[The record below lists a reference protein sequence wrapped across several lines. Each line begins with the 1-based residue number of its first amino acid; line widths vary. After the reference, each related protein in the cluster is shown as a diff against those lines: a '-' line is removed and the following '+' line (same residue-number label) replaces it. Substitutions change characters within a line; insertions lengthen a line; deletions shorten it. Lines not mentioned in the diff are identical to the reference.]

1 MKNYR
6 PDKNCILT
14 VRFIIAF
21 VSLILLIAVK
31 YFITVSVL
39 VVLISILIA
48 SLAFFIMFAYFPL
61 FVKSIEYT
69 ATESEIM
76 KRSGVFI
83 KVHQSI
89 RYSSIQYSTI
99 VTTPLSQY
107 TGLNFIV
114 FFVYGGQLRLLFLN
128 HSDAS
133 EILELSER
141 KGELPCTT
149 NTPSE

>member
-1 MKNYR
+1 MKNYK
-6 PDKNCILT
+6 PDKNCIMM
-14 VRFIIAF
+14 VRIIITF
-21 VSLILLIAVK
+21 VSFILLIAVK

-39 VVLISILIA
+39 VILVSTLVA

-69 ATESEIM
+69 ATDKEIM
-76 KRSGVFI
+76 KKSGVFI

-89 RYSSIQYSTI
+89 RYSSIQYSTV
-99 VTTPLSQY
+99 VTTPFSQY

-128 HSDAS
+128 HRDAS
-133 EILELSER
+133 EILEISER
-141 KGELPCTT
+141 KEESSCTT